1 MSSEGIHPTLQPLLR
16 RFVTELENLFNKDL
30 RCVCLFGPSVQGQ
43 FIAGTTEVNVLI
55 VLDNYQSSNLRQLAP
70 AVQAARREFLL
81 EPLLFT
87 NLDLLDSTDVF
98 PLRILQVKR
107 SYRLLSGI
115 DVLKELTIQPEH
127 IRLACEREA
136 KSIVMRLRQLYLIQ
150 SGLRPFWREAL
161 IESVTVLFQLLRC
174 ALELSGIAIPEEEE
188 GLLELSE
195 REMGVDPAAIMR
207 VFLLKFQNDRNE
219 RQNLEQIFLQYL
231 NTVEC
236 VSRYIDRLSS

>member
-1 MSSEGIHPTLQPLLR
+1 MSLTGVHPTLQPILR
-16 RFVTELENLFNKDL
+16 RFVSELQGLFKNNL
-30 RCVCLFGPSVQGQ
+30 RSICLYGPSVQGN
-43 FIAGTTEVNVLI
+43 FVAGTTEVNILL
-55 VLDNYQSSNLRQLAP
+55 VLDQFESSNLRQLAP
-70 AVQAARREFLL
+70 AVQSARREILL

-87 NLDLLDSTDVF
+87 TSDLHASTDVF

-107 SYRLLSGI
+107 NYLLLSGI
-115 DVLKELTIQPEH
+115 DVLKDLAVHPEH

-174 ALELSGIAIPEEEE
+174 ALELSGIAIPEEEQ

-195 REMGVDPAAIMR
+195 REIGVDPAAIMR
-207 VFLLKFQNDRNE
+207 VFLLKFQNDRND

-236 VSRYIDRLSS
+236 VSHYIDRLSS